1 MYQRS
6 GAALVLL
13 KTVLMKRSYVMCVEP
28 IYSMLEIVYLNHLH
42 RENLLLQYQNL
53 YIKKLK
59 VTGINPEYQNSVRY
73 YQKVSF
79 SYKEQYNFHLP
90 IFGFRETDC
99 QSYLIQSHI
108 RHTGILIKLRYVL
121 CN

>member
-73 YQKVSF
+73 YQKGHF
-79 SYKEQYNFHLP
+79 
-90 IFGFRETDC
+90 
-99 QSYLIQSHI
+99 
-108 RHTGILIKLRYVL
+108 
-121 CN
+121 